1 MHVHLPKP
9 LHGWREFAGEVGIV
23 VIGVLLALGA
33 EQAIEALH
41 HRAQVRGMAED
52 LHAQSVENRRPLDA
66 DIFGLQQSQK
76 IIDANVAKLGDC
88 SDVDRAEPLAPVQR
102 GTFLVP
108 LDNAWIGARDSAL
121 LPLLPKRLADSYFKL
136 DTIKDLMLPVLSDV
150 QRSRSDAGAR
160 VEAVRLGLR
169 DRDSCRDAVVQLL
182 RLRMAEALLLNQT
195 EGYRV
200 FNEQALHGE
209 VVDALVRPGPLNVP
223 KIDPG
228 Q

>member
-1 MHVHLPKP
+1 MHIHLPKP
-9 LHGWREFAGEVGIV
+9 LHGWREFAGEVGII

-41 HRAQVRGMAED
+41 HRAQVREMADD
-52 LHAQSVENRRPLDA
+52 LHAQSIENRRPVEA
-66 DIFGLQQSQK
+66 DILGLLQSQK
-76 IIDANVAKLGDC
+76 GIDANIAKLGDC
-88 SDVDRAEPLAPVQR
+88 GDVRGSEPLTAVER

-150 QRSRSDAGAR
+150 QRSRAEASAR
-160 VEAVRLGLR
+160 VEALRLGLR
-169 DRDSCRDAVVQLL
+169 DPASCREAVVQLL
-182 RLRMAEALLLNQT
+182 RLRTAEALLLNQT
-195 EGYRV
+195 QGYRL

-209 VVDALVRPGPLNVP
+209 VVDALVRPGPLKMP
-223 KIDPG
+223 ARAPE